1 VYSKTVSI
9 SSVKE
14 DENMTKESVIKEFT
28 SLNGVGNAK
37 AELIYTSGF
46 DSIEKLKNATV
57 KDLKNI
63 KGITEKNAKDILN
76 QLKETGEKET
86 TETKAKAKPKETKKE
101 EKTASAEEKPE
112 KKPTKEKEETVEI
125 VEDEEEEG
133 YKAKKKPKLNKEQKE
148 KLQVRRQIK
157 KRTPT
162 FLREEWFRY
171 KRIPRN
177 WRRPDGIS
185 SKMRI
190 NLKYRPSKVRVGF
203 RVPKDVRG
211 LHPSGF
217 EEVMIYNVNDLKGID
232 PEKQAARIGGTV
244 GTKKRLE
251 IAKKAE
257 ELEIRILNMKV

>member
-1 VYSKTVSI
+1 ML
-9 SSVKE
+9 SVKE

-28 SLNGVGNAK
+28 ALNGVGNAK
-37 AELIYTSGF
+37 AKLLYTSGF
-46 DSIEKLKNATV
+46 DSIDKLKNATV

-63 KGITEKNAKDILN
+63 KGLTEKNAKDILN
-76 QLKETGEKET
+76 QLKETGKKET
-86 TETKAKAKPKETKKE
+86 TKTKPKTKAKLKETKKE
-101 EKTASAEEKPE
+101 ETPAPHEEKTE
-112 KKPTKEKEETVEI
+112 KKPTKKKEETVEI
-125 VEDEEEEG
+125 VEEEEEG
-133 YKAKKKPKLNKEQKE
+133 YKAKKKPKLSKEQKE
-148 KLQVRRQIK
+148 KLQLRRQIK

-177 WRRPDGIS
+177 WRRPDGIT

-203 RVPKDVRG
+203 RGPKDVRG

-217 EEVMIYNVNDLKGID
+217 EEVMIYNVADLKNID

-257 ELEIRILNMKV
+257 ELEIRILNMRV

>member
-1 VYSKTVSI
+1 MLP
-9 SSVKE
+9 VKE

-28 SLNGVGNAK
+28 ALNGVGNAK
-37 AELIYTSGF
+37 AELLYTSGF
-46 DSIEKLKNATV
+46 DSIDKLKNATV
-57 KDLKNI
+57 EDLKNI
-63 KGITEKNAKDILN
+63 KGLTEKNAKDILN
-76 QLKETGEKET
+76 QLKETTKT
-86 TETKAKAKPKETKKE
+86 KLKTKAKIKDKKKYYTPALPE
-101 EKTASAEEKPE
+101 GKTE
-112 KKPTKEKEETVEI
+112 KKPTKKKEETVEI
-125 VEDEEEEG
+125 VEEEEKEG
-133 YKAKKKPKLNKEQKE
+133 YKAKKKPKLSKEQKE
-148 KLQVRRQIK
+148 KLQLRRQIK

-177 WRRPDGIS
+177 WRRPDGIT

-203 RVPKDVRG
+203 RGPKDVRG

-217 EEVMIYNVNDLKGID
+217 EEVMIYNVADLKNID

-257 ELEIRILNMKV
+257 ELEIRILNMRV

>member
-1 VYSKTVSI
+1 MLP
-9 SSVKE
+9 VKE

-28 SLNGVGNAK
+28 ALNGVGNAK
-37 AELIYTSGF
+37 AELLYTSGF
-46 DSIEKLKNATV
+46 DSINKLKNATV
-57 KDLKNI
+57 EDLKNI
-63 KGITEKNAKDILN
+63 KGLTEKNAKDILI
-76 QLKETGEKET
+76 QLKETGKKET
-86 TETKAKAKPKETKKE
+86 TKEKPKEIKKE
-101 EKTASAEEKPE
+101 ETPDLPEEKTE
-112 KKPTKEKEETVEI
+112 KKSTKKKEETVEI
-125 VEDEEEEG
+125 VEEEEEEG
-133 YKAKKKPKLNKEQKE
+133 YKVKKKPKLSKEQKE

-177 WRRPDGIS
+177 WRRPDGIT

-203 RVPKDVRG
+203 RGPKGVRG

-217 EEVMIYNVNDLKGID
+217 EEVMIYNVADLKKID
-232 PEKQAARIGGTV
+232 PEKQAARIGSTV

-257 ELEIRILNMKV
+257 ELEIRILNMRV